1 MVGSGL
7 PYSPTISSL
16 EERAPGSPRQW
27 LAQCQKHTQ
36 RCQMLRTPDPC
47 KTKMQVTLFKLLKPG
62 APDSLQC
69 LKPGAPDS
77 LRCLKPRAPSSLQ
90 FRKPEALGVTRG
102 FEPGAPSS
110 ISKARSTWLPTMP
123 VPTMPEVRPLQ
134 CQVSL
139 VRLGGKL
146 PRQLNTCMLPAWE
159 KGVVAFP
166 FPHPFH

>member
-1 MVGSGL
+1 MACSV
-7 PYSPTISSL
+7 PET
-16 EERAPGSPRQW
+16 
-27 LAQCQKHTQ
+27 HTA
-36 RCQMLRTPDPC
+36 MPNAENT

-69 LKPGAPDS
+69 LKPGAP
-77 LRCLKPRAPSSLQ
+77 SSLQ
-90 FRKPEALGVTRG
+90 FRKPEALGVIRG